1 MTMDMSRRIA
11 RAAIWA
17 AMIVVGCILY
27 AGGYL
32 GLLLAPGA
40 GTALW
45 VVVAGLG
52 PMHFPLALVLI
63 NLRTRTHHGAIALS
77 GFTQGMGYLIG
88 ALGPL
93 MLGILR
99 DLTAGWTVPILFLIT
114 TVLGMA
120 ISGAVLLR
128 PRMLEDEW
136 SIPEGSGDPA

>member
-1 MTMDMSRRIA
+1 
-11 RAAIWA
+11 
-17 AMIVVGCILY
+17 
-27 AGGYL
+27 
-32 GLLLAPGA
+32 
-40 GTALW
+40 
-45 VVVAGLG
+45 
-52 PMHFPLALVLI
+52 VLI

-93 MLGILR
+93 MLGILH
-99 DLTAGWTVPILFLIT
+99 DLTAGWTAPILFLIT

-136 SIPEGSGDPA
+136 TVPADPGRPA